1 MGYWY
6 LTIAIITEVVAT
18 RALKESDGFSKL
30 VPGMVVVVG
39 YCASFYFLGLVLK
52 TIPIG
57 VAYAIWAGLGI
68 VLITIVGAVT
78 FGQKMDIPAIIGIA
92 LITGGVVVLQVFS
105 NSMVQA

>member
-1 MGYWY
+1 VGYLY

-18 RALKESDGFSKL
+18 SALKESDGFSKL
-30 VPGMVVVVG
+30 VPSMVVVVG

-68 VLITIVGAVT
+68 VLITIVGAVI

-92 LITGGVVVLQVFS
+92 LITSGVIVLRGFS
-105 NSMVQA
+105 STGT

>member
-1 MGYWY
+1 MGYLY

-18 RALKESDGFSKL
+18 SALKESDGFSKL
-30 VPGMVVVVG
+30 VPSMVVVVG

-68 VLITIVGAVT
+68 VLITIVGAVI

-92 LITGGVVVLQVFS
+92 LITSGVIVLRGFS
-105 NSMVQA
+105 STGT